1 MLSSATSRRSLAD
14 RAADLLLSDY
24 FVLYLSLFY
33 VAILAPFLPT
43 LVAPGNIVNILSNM
57 WPLLIVAI
65 GQTFVLAI
73 AGIDLSQGA
82 TVGLTSVVGALLI
95 TGAADPVTFGNAP
108 VWGWLLTETGGPLHG
123 VAGALTLTMLAMLVV
138 AVLIGLINGTA
149 IAVFNMPAF
158 IVTLVA
164 MMILAAF
171 ALWLT
176 QSGNVANLPADFIRL
191 GRGDIVSVYFGAKE
205 ESKIARKV
213 VYSFVTYPMVIA
225 LVVAVIAHVLLNRT
239 VFGGYVLAIGMNRKA
254 AEISGVPV
262 RRVVI
267 AVFVFSAVCA
277 MIGGLL
283 YAARLEAGRPTLG
296 GGTFL
301 LDVIGAAVIGGTSLF
316 GGKAKII
323 WTFWGVLFYVLLSS
337 SLSAMNLSAF
347 QVDMV
352 KGGIILAAALL
363 DVLRTRLKRERFQ

>member
-1 MLSSATSRRSLAD
+1 MTRRGFSE
-14 RAADLLLSDY
+14 RTADLLLSDY
-24 FVLYLSLFY
+24 FVLYLSILY

-43 LVAPGNIVNILSNM
+43 LVAPANIVNVLSNM

-82 TVGLTSVVGALLI
+82 TIAVTSVVGALLM
-95 TGAADPVTFGNAP
+95 TVSADPVTFGNTP
-108 VWGWLLTETGGPLHG
+108 VWGWLLTEAGGPLRDVSGG
-123 VAGALTLTMLAMLVV
+123 VALAIVAMLTV
-138 AVLIGLINGTA
+138 AILIGLINGIA

-176 QSGNVANLPADFIRL
+176 QSGNVASLPPEFVRL
-191 GRGDIVSVYFGAKE
+191 GRGDIVSVYFGTKDQ
-205 ESKIARKV
+205 SQIARKV
-213 VYSFVTYPMVIA
+213 VYSFITYPMVIA
-225 LVVAVIAHVLLNRT
+225 AAVALIAHVLLNRT

-262 RRVVI
+262 RRIVV

-277 MIGGLL
+277 MIGGML

-301 LDVIGAAVIGGTSLF
+301 LDVIGATVIGGTSLF
-316 GGKAKII
+316 GGKAKIL
-323 WTFWGVLFYVLLSS
+323 WTFFGVLFYVLMSS

-352 KGGIILAAALL
+352 KGAIILGAALL
-363 DVLRTRLKRERFQ
+363 DVLRTRLKRERVR